1 MGPLLE
7 ATSYIYVTIFGITI
21 FHEKMSRRKWI
32 SLLLILL
39 GIGLYSFG
47 AAMINFNL
55 PPYVGTEME
64 YVREACAVNR
74 KICGDGPLPKNVA
87 NGSRTVLILIRS
99 C

>member
-47 AAMINFNL
+47 AAI
-55 PPYVGTEME
+55 
-64 YVREACAVNR
+64 
-74 KICGDGPLPKNVA
+74 
-87 NGSRTVLILIRS
+87 
-99 C
+99 